1 MNDDDSDLSIDK
13 VSKIGKIALV
23 SSTSNNGEWDSM
35 TLKGQNAQ
43 FKTARI
49 ARIELGWQKSARVS
63 LEAYPCP
70 SSPASS
76 LQMQFEGLYAFG
88 EGRFSH
94 LFTDRLNQ
102 V

>member
-1 MNDDDSDLSIDK
+1 M
-13 VSKIGKIALV
+13 ALL
-23 SSTSNNGEWDSM
+23 SSTLNKGEWDSM
-35 TLKGQNAQ
+35 TVNGQNAQ
-43 FKTARI
+43 FKTAGI

-88 EGRFSH
+88 EGRFGH
-94 LFTDRLNQ
+94 LFTDDRLNQ